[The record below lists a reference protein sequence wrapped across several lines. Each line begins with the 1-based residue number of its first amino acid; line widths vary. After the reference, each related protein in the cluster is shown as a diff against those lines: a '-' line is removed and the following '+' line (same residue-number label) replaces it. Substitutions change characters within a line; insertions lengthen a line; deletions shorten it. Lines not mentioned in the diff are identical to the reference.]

1 MQSKRALA
9 VSLKKDLVHFGASGE
24 QCFLTERGV
33 KAVICGPGSLAQ
45 AHTIDEFTTEEQVR
59 KAQEFYEALLKKV
72 FNQT

>member
-1 MQSKRALA
+1 ML
-9 VSLKKDLVHFGASGE
+9 
-24 QCFLTERGV
+24 LTERGV